1 MDLGA
6 IFLNSF
12 IVGFSGAMMPGP
24 LLAVGISETPKHG
37 WRTGPV
43 ITMGHAIA
51 EVGVVLVL
59 MLGVVAVAQNS
70 AVTKVISIVGGTAL
84 VLMGVMMIWDTL
96 KNKVNYD
103 ASSATVKGKCH
114 LLAGKGITA
123 TLSNPFW
130 WVWWGTVGLAL
141 LVDSQQAGIKG
152 PVVFYFGHI
161 MSDLVWYSTVSVI
174 IWQGRRLLMGTG
186 LKVLLILCALFLV
199 YLGGHFLVDGIIL

>member
-1 MDLGA
+1 MDLSE

-37 WRTGPV
+37 WCTGPI
-43 ITMGHAIA
+43 ITLGHAIA
-51 EVGVVLVL
+51 EIGVVIFL
-59 MLGVVAVAQNS
+59 MLGVVAIAQNS
-70 AVTKVISIVGGTAL
+70 EVTNAISIVGGSAL
-84 VLMGVMMIWDTL
+84 LLMGMIMIWDTL
-96 KNKVNYD
+96 KNKISY
-103 ASSATVKGKCH
+103 ASSDSADKGKSH

-141 LVDSQQAGIKG
+141 LVDSQAAGIKG

-161 MSDLVWYSTVSVI
+161 LSDLVWYTAVSLI
-174 IWQGRRLLMGTG
+174 LWQGRKLLQSVN
-186 LKVLLILCALFLV
+186 KHLL
-199 YLGGHFLVDGIIL
+199 DN